1 MGRCRIWGRGAALV
15 LAGLLL
21 AGGVEGA
28 AQAGQLFL
36 VRKEIHGGN
45 FTARVQNAGPGR
57 VCGIRIVATWRPA
70 DTTARSRKEVPI
82 GSLEVGERKEFEL
95 LDVVVGG
102 TPPDL
107 EVFGEPCE

>member
-1 MGRCRIWGRGAALV
+1 MGHSRVWMVVRAL
-15 LAGLLL
+15 LLTGLLV
-21 AGGVEGA
+21 AGEVQA
-28 AQAGQLFL
+28 AGQAGQLFL

-45 FTARVQNAGPGR
+45 FKAQVLNAGPGR
-57 VCGIRIVATWRPA
+57 VCGIQIVATWRPA

-82 GSLEVGERKEFEL
+82 GTLEVGERKEFEL

-107 EVFGEPCE
+107 EIRGEPCQ